1 MSVAAPAGPR
11 DGVTAPATQAAPV
24 ESPIHGGRQILVD
37 HLHAALDALEA
48 DDHPAWRANVD
59 ELIQWRTQPLV
70 QGLAKLA
77 GELQQALGD
86 GGGAAG
92 GGSLPEAC
100 ARLEHVVQVSE
111 GASHHCLDLIQE
123 CGTLLGTLP
132 DAAREEQAATVAAIR
147 SRLSEMTAAQGYQ
160 DLTGQIIRRVVVLV
174 NAVHVGLGDYAMAD
188 ARPLQLA
195 GNGPSAAGHGP
206 AVAGLDAAPTSQDDA
221 NQLLSSLG
229 L

>member
-1 MSVAAPAGPR
+1 M
-11 DGVTAPATQAAPV
+11 TATATDPV
-24 ESPIHGGRQILVD
+24 DVETTILGGRQTVVA

-48 DDHPAWRANVD
+48 DDHVAWRANVD

-77 GELQQALGD
+77 RELEQALGD
-86 GGGAAG
+86 GGGAAS

-111 GASHHCLDLIQE
+111 GASHHTLDLIQE
-123 CGTLLGTLP
+123 CGMLLGTLP
-132 DAAREEQAATVAAIR
+132 DAAAEAQAATVAAIR

-174 NAVHVGLGDYAMAD
+174 NAVHVGLGDYAIAD
-188 ARPLQLA
+188 DRPLHL
-195 GNGPSAAGHGP
+195 SSHGHGP
-206 AVAGLDAAPTSQDDA
+206 AVSGLDAPPTSQDDA

>member
-1 MSVAAPAGPR
+1 M
-11 DGVTAPATQAAPV
+11 TATAMATALL
-24 ESPIHGGRQILVD
+24 GDRQTIVD

-48 DDHPAWRANVD
+48 DDHVTWRANVD

-70 QGLAKLA
+70 RGLAKLA
-77 GELQQALGD
+77 RELEQALGD
-86 GGGAAG
+86 GGDAAS

-111 GASHHCLDLIQE
+111 GASHHTLDLIQE

-132 DAAREEQAATVAAIR
+132 DAAAEEQAATVAAIR

-174 NAVHVGLGDYAMAD
+174 NAVHVGLGDYALAD
-188 ARPLQLA
+188 DRPLQL
-195 GNGPSAAGHGP
+195 SSRGHGP
-206 AVAGLDAAPTSQDDA
+206 AVAGLDAPPTSQDDA